1 MVLFVF
7 FFKQKTA
14 YELRISDWSSD
25 VCSSDLTIAVRR
37 VRTAARRARSHPIA
51 LGSRRAWPL
60 PHVRRADRSLSF
72 ARRGGLGADRR
83 ARARAD
89 ARDGGLAMGAVR
101 LVATA
106 APIARRAA
114 LLVARPAQR
123 AAGGRGAA
131 VRGNSVRCGSA

>member
-89 ARDGGLAMGAVR
+89 ARDGGLAIGAVR

-106 APIARRAA
+106 DRTSVGEGKSVLIRLAS
-114 LLVARPAQR
+114 
-123 AAGGRGAA
+123 GGSRFI
-131 VRGNSVRCGSA
+131 SKKTK